1 MQVYS
6 IALLRCILRRNSATT
21 YYSDV
26 GNSSIV
32 SKQLLPIV
40 RWRLTLTDPAYQE
53 FYCCALDQL
62 IEGGS
67 DSALAA
73 APGVRSRGK
82 SRQRGNIN
90 INNTT
95 SPEEI
100 T

>member
-1 MQVYS
+1 MS
-6 IALLRCILRRNSATT
+6 AIL
-21 YYSDV
+21 
-26 GNSSIV
+26 SIV
-32 SKQLLPIV
+32 SKQLLSIV
-40 RWRLTLTDPAYQE
+40 EWRLTLTDPAYQE